1 MTSFITAFIERWLGT
16 FPRVVVT
23 FTGVFLC
30 ALVIVALWDRRLR
43 ISSAILIGAVGFLLV
58 FHPLILRFFAFI
70 QGEGRLRL
78 LAFGL
83 GIALIGMTVEA
94 LRRAN
99 MRIRYGVLWIGCG
112 SGLIGAAMYPSIIKS
127 LVAAFGISPLGLLGG
142 GAVFFLFVFSFHLSL
157 AVSHL
162 YLDLANL
169 RKRIVRLESTKDGQ
183 AEEVEKEQAVSGGLV
198 QGLTDLA
205 VLSWVNWLSWC
216 SKRAPRTIR
225 GTKIGGPAVIFFSFL
240 AVLVVGLAAPQ
251 AMIGDEVTHYY
262 MLVRQAQDMSQPNFF
277 ADIPLASGVVET
289 RRYPH
294 SFGWHYLGALVLLL
308 GGGSSA
314 AVQLY
319 QACFLA
325 QLLSVAYLLARS
337 RGGVETR
344 SALLYVLTLAS
355 LPLSLLFS
363 VAFYQDVPMTA
374 QILTAFFLLKQ
385 RRWFWASG
393 FIILAVYFKVTAVLF
408 FPVFLFLAFV
418 WERKNG
424 GWHQGAMVLLCTAFL
439 VLGNTW
445 LLGKAINKYAESAF
459 YPQEKL
465 EVAVSAVKSRL
476 RSLIVSLKGTQ
487 GNQSVEKM
495 SVVPQVTH
503 QENIAQPKPMI
514 VANHPGDLRIPENY
528 FIFGGLLLWL
538 VIGLGAISTVLSIG
552 KSGIPTFRQ
561 EDRWLFGTG
570 CWYLLLSAYFVSTAP
585 DARFFLPA
593 IPFILLP
600 IAERVVHLPKPKWL
614 LTFITALALLQGGY
628 VLNKAYTLRGVSP
641 GIKEGI
647 EYLSRHPIEP
657 KTIFMYPEGNYRLF
671 PVSHEWYLGYQ
682 LREFWMA
689 NNDKRISMLHQFG
702 IGAVVV
708 KKQLI
713 SPVDDKI
720 LNLGVYP
727 PQFVEDLRNDGRFK
741 KIFENDDLLIFQTPP
756 YDKAD

>member
-23 FTGVFLC
+23 FIGVFLC

-43 ISSAILIGAVGFLLV
+43 ITSAIFVGVIGGGLV
-58 FHPLILRFFAFI
+58 FHAPILRFFAVI

-83 GIALIGMTVEA
+83 GIALTGMTVEA

-99 MRIRYGVLWIGCG
+99 MRIRYGLIWIGCG

-127 LVAAFGISPLGLLGG
+127 LVAVSGISLLALLGG
-142 GAVFFLFVFSFHLSL
+142 GAVFLLFVFSFHLSL
-157 AVSHL
+157 TVSHL
-162 YLDLANL
+162 YLHLADM
-169 RKRIVRLESTKDGQ
+169 RERIVRLESGKDGQ
-183 AEEVEKEQAVSGGLV
+183 ADVVEKGQAVSGGLM
-198 QGLTDLA
+198 QSFAGFD
-205 VLSWVNWLSWC
+205 VLSWAKSLSWY
-216 SKRAPRTIR
+216 SKGAPRTIR
-225 GTKIGGPAVIFFSFL
+225 GTKIVGPAIIVSAFL
-240 AVLVVGLAAPQ
+240 AVLIVGLAAPQ

-294 SFGWHYLGALVLLL
+294 SFGWHYLGALVLLVS
-308 GGGSSA
+308 GGSSA

-319 QACFLA
+319 QAFFLA

-355 LPLSLLFS
+355 LPLSLLLS

-408 FPVFLFLAFV
+408 FPVFFFLAFV

-424 GWHQGAMVLLCTAFL
+424 GWRQGAMVLFFTASI

-465 EVAVSAVKSRL
+465 EIAASAVKSRL
-476 RSLIVSLKGTQ
+476 MSLIVSLNGKQ
-487 GNQSVEKM
+487 DNQSVEKI
-495 SVVPQVTH
+495 SVVPQDTQ
-503 QENIAQPKPMI
+503 QENVERPEPMI
-514 VANHPGDLRIPENY
+514 LANHPGDLRIPENY
-528 FIFGGLLLWL
+528 LIFGGLLLWL
-538 VIGLGAISTVLSIG
+538 VVGLGAMSTVFSIRRRE
-552 KSGIPTFRQ
+552 IPNFRQ
-561 EDRWLFGTG
+561 EDRWLLGTG
-570 CWYLLLSAYFVSTAP
+570 CWYLLLSAYFVRTAP

-593 IPFILLP
+593 LPFILLP
-600 IAERVVHLPKPKWL
+600 IAERVVHLPKQKWL
-614 LTFITALALLQGGY
+614 LTFITALALLQSGY
-628 VLNKAYTLRGVSP
+628 VLNKAYILRGVSP

-647 EYLSRHPIEP
+647 EYLTRHPIKP
-657 KTIFMYPEGNYRLF
+657 RTIFMYPEGNYRLF

-689 NNDKRISMLHQFG
+689 NNDRRISMLHQFG

-708 KKQLI
+708 KKLLI

-720 LNLGVYP
+720 INLGVYP
-727 PQFVEDLRNDGRFK
+727 PQFVADLRNDGRFK
-741 KIFENDDLLIFQTPP
+741 KIFENDDLLIFLTPSS
-756 YDKAD
+756 DKVD